1 MILQNNFTL
10 NTVKEKHNFQLPR
23 HGLKYLPQSTKPKL
37 MLNKYLCTTAFR
49 VYIGFLMDGKNS
61 KMSIN
66 FYKKRVLKE
75 KKIMVQFWCVLI
87 VLWTYICP
95 QHVTCADRFVAPIYI
110 YIYTLNH
117 NISTLW
123 VD

>member
-1 MILQNNFTL
+1 
-10 NTVKEKHNFQLPR
+10 
-23 HGLKYLPQSTKPKL
+23 
-37 MLNKYLCTTAFR
+37 
-49 VYIGFLMDGKNS
+49 MDGKNS

-110 YIYTLNH
+110 YIYSESQHKHPLGRLTQQTSLKH
-117 NISTLW
+117 DEVAKTHECEY
-123 VD
+123 